1 VTGAGQAA
9 PPAEARPPGAG
20 RLLEVERLTVR
31 LRVEGV
37 RRAVLRDVSLAIAPG
52 EAVGLVGESGS
63 GKSMTARAI
72 GRLLPDGAQAEGTI
86 RFHGQDV
93 AALSGSDL
101 RRYRSQVALI
111 FQDPRA
117 HTNPVRR
124 IGDFM
129 TEALRT
135 NLGVPPGEAARRA
148 VDMLAQVGIDDGAR
162 RLRQYPHQ
170 LSGGLLQ
177 RVMIATALLTEPRL
191 LLADEPTTALD
202 VTTQAEV
209 MAILDELRRELH
221 LGMLFITHDLELAA
235 AICDRTAV
243 MYAGQI
249 VEVRSSAMLH
259 SDPLHPYTAALAGAR
274 PDISRTAARLRAIPG
289 RPLSAFEAPDDQ
301 CAFAPRCAHAQDAC
315 WEAAPD
321 LVELDGGVSRC
332 RRAATLRGR
341 LAAGPEAAEPE
352 TAEPE
357 AADA

>member
-1 VTGAGQAA
+1 MTGPAAAGTGA
-9 PPAEARPPGAG
+9 
-20 RLLEVERLTVR
+20 LLEVSGVTVR
-31 LRVEGV
+31 LAVEGA
-37 RRAVLRDVSLAIAPG
+37 RRPVLREVSLDIRPG

-63 GKSMTARAI
+63 GKSMTARAV
-72 GRLLPDGAQAEGTI
+72 GRLLPRGAEVTGTI
-86 RFHGQDV
+86 RFAGRDV
-93 AALSGSDL
+93 AGLSGAEL
-101 RRYRSQVALI
+101 RGYRGQVAMI

-124 IGDFM
+124 IGDFL

-135 NLGVPPGEAARRA
+135 NQGVPAREATQRA
-148 VDMLAQVGIDDGAR
+148 VDMLAQVGIEDGAR

-177 RVMIATALLTEPRL
+177 RVMIAAALLTGPRL

-209 MAILDELRRELH
+209 MAILDDLRRRLG

-249 VEVRSSAMLH
+249 VEIRESALLH
-259 SDPLHPYTAALAGAR
+259 SDPLHPYTAALAAAR
-274 PDISRTAARLRAIPG
+274 PDIARTAPRLRAIPG
-289 RPLSAFEAPDDQ
+289 RPLSAFEAPEGA
-301 CAFAPRCAHAQDAC
+301 CSFAPRCAHAEDRCRAT
-315 WEAAPD
+315 APGII
-321 LVELDGGVSRC
+321 ELDGGLSRC
-332 RRAATLRGR
+332 LRARDLRGQLGGEPEHEAR
-341 LAAGPEAAEPE
+341 PGQPAGPL
-352 TAEPE
+352 E

>member
-1 VTGAGQAA
+1 VTG
-9 PPAEARPPGAG
+9 P
-20 RLLEVERLTVR
+20 LLDVDHVNVK
-31 LRVEGV
+31 LRVEGSS
-37 RRAVLRDVSLAIAPG
+37 RYVLRDVSLRIGPG

-72 GRLLPDGAQAEGTI
+72 GRLLPAGAAAEGTI
-86 RFHGQDV
+86 RFQGRDV
-93 AALSGSDL
+93 AALAGSDL
-101 RRYRSQVALI
+101 RRYRSQVAMI

-117 HTNPVRR
+117 HINPVRR

-135 NLGVPPGEAARRA
+135 NLGVRPAEAARRA
-148 VDMLAQVGIDDGAR
+148 VEMLAQVGIEDGER

-177 RVMIATALLTEPRL
+177 RVMIAAALLTGPRL

-209 MAILDELRRELH
+209 MAILDDLRRELH

-243 MYAGQI
+243 MYAGQV
-249 VEVRSSAMLH
+249 VEVRGSARLH
-259 SDPLHPYTAALAGAR
+259 DDPLHPYTAALAAAR
-274 PDISRTAARLRAIPG
+274 PDITRAAPRLRAIPG
-289 RPLSAFEAPDDQ
+289 RPLSAFEAPDGQ
-301 CAFAPRCAHAQDAC
+301 CAFAPRCAYAQDAC
-315 WEAAPD
+315 RETAPEMAD
-321 LVELDGGVSRC
+321 LDGGRSRC
-332 RRAATLRGR
+332 LRAGELRGK
-341 LAAGPEAAEPE
+341 LIPEPETPEADALKPEAAEPE
-352 TAEPE
+352 TTEPE